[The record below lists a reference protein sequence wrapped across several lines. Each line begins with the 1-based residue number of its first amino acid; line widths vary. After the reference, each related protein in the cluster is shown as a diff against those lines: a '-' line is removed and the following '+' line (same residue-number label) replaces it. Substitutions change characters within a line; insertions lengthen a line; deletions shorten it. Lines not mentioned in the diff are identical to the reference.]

1 MKTSL
6 TKSKSSHKKNQF
18 LQKVELFTKL
28 TKGKVE
34 QSGSRFTALF
44 FWETG
49 FIFDNIYQFLVHSQ
63 FMVRILPSCY
73 SSRLLLQS
81 PCEREKL
88 LLQITLCSIPSTP
101 HRSADKSLRRC
112 KLYTR

>member
-1 MKTSL
+1 MQT
-6 TKSKSSHKKNQF
+6 
-18 LQKVELFTKL
+18 VEIFTKL

-63 FMVRILPSCY
+63 FMVR
-73 SSRLLLQS
+73 
-81 PCEREKL
+81 
-88 LLQITLCSIPSTP
+88 
-101 HRSADKSLRRC
+101 SAQAVVHCIEVVVNRYMSLSGGQGGAFADVRP
-112 KLYTR
+112 LFTG